1 MVVIVLGLVG
11 LGIVVFVHELGH
23 FLAARLTGVQVEAFS
38 LGWGPKLAGFS
49 RGGTEYRVSVF
60 PIGGYCRMKGEE
72 AFKAALERGDEDMPR
87 EPGSFYGA
95 SPWRRILIALAGPFA
110 NLVFALVVAVII
122 AAAGYT
128 LRTSSNKVIL
138 ASDYPLFGNPV
149 AGLPAEKAGI
159 RTGDRIVA
167 IDGVETEIYSQIQ
180 EVIFRS
186 AEKPLR
192 FTLER
197 GSGRVDLVVIPALDR
212 ETGAGRVG
220 LYAWIDPV
228 VERVEPSGSA
238 FLAGLT
244 PGDRILSVN
253 GIAVEHD
260 VAFQKALLDRPRVL
274 RMKIERDGSRIDV
287 DVVPSWDGEGNPD
300 LGLTFRAVA
309 FRVQA
314 EGPVDALVR
323 GWKDTLGTISGTLR
337 GLASLFRGNVKVT
350 NALSGP
356 ARITFMVGTVA
367 SRSLREGWADG
378 LSQLFSFLSLLSIG
392 LFIMNLMPIPL
403 LDGGQILLFMV
414 EGIRRKPL
422 KLKTVYRYQAVG
434 MAVVLAIFLLTT
446 IADLTFFSGR

>member
-1 MVVIVLGLVG
+1 MVVVVLGLLG

-23 FLAARLTGVQVEAFS
+23 FLAARWVGVHVEAFS
-38 LGWGPKLAGFS
+38 LGWGPKLAGFT
-49 RGGTEYRVSVF
+49 RDGTEYRVSVF

-95 SPWRRILIALAGPFA
+95 TPWRRIVIALAGPFA

-128 LRTSSNKVIL
+128 LRTSGNKVIL
-138 ASDYPLFGNPV
+138 ASEYPLFGTPA

-167 IDGVETEIYSQIQ
+167 IDGVETKMYSQIQ
-180 EVIFRS
+180 EIIFRS
-186 AEKPLR
+186 PEKPLR
-192 FTLER
+192 LTVER
-197 GSGRVDLVVIPALDR
+197 DSGRVELVVVPVLDR
-212 ETGAGRVG
+212 ESGAGRVG
-220 LYAWIDPV
+220 LYAWVEPV

-238 FLAGLT
+238 FIAGLA

-253 GIAVEHD
+253 GAVIEHD

-274 RMKIERDGSRIDV
+274 RMRIDRDGTLLEIE
-287 DVVPSWDGEGNPD
+287 VVPTWNKDGYPD
-300 LGLTFRAVA
+300 LGISFRAVA
-309 FRVQA
+309 FRIQA
-314 EGPVDALVR
+314 DGLLDAIAK
-323 GWKDTLGTISGTLR
+323 GWKDTRDTVSGTLQ
-337 GLASLFRGNVKVT
+337 GLAGLFRGNVKVT
-350 NALSGP
+350 KAVSGP
-356 ARITFMVGTVA
+356 ARITYMVGTVA

-378 LSQLFSFLSLLSIG
+378 LSQLFNFLSLLSVG

-403 LDGGQILLFMV
+403 LDGGQILLFIV

>member
-11 LGIVVFVHELGH
+11 LGIVVLVHELGH
-23 FLAARLTGVQVEAFS
+23 FLAARLTGVHVEAFS
-38 LGWGPKLAGFS
+38 LGWGPKLAGFT

-95 SPWRRILIALAGPFA
+95 SPWRRIVIALAGPFA

-128 LRTSSNKVIL
+128 LRTSGNRVIL
-138 ASDYPLFGNPV
+138 ASEYPLFGNPV
-149 AGLPAEKAGI
+149 TGLPAEKAGI

-167 IDGVETEIYSQIQ
+167 IDGVKTEIYSQIQ
-180 EVIFRS
+180 EIIFRS

-192 FTLER
+192 FTVER
-197 GSGRVDLVVIPALDR
+197 GTGRIDLIVVPALDR

-228 VERVEPSGSA
+228 VEGVEPTSSA

-253 GIAVEHD
+253 GLEVEHD

-274 RMKIERDGSRIDV
+274 KMKVEREGSRIDV
-287 DVVPSWDGEGNPD
+287 DVVPSWNGEGNPD

-314 EGPVDALVR
+314 EGPADALAR
-323 GWKDTLGTISGTLR
+323 GWKDTLGTVSGTLQ
-337 GLASLFRGNVKVT
+337 GLAALFRGNVKVT

-356 ARITFMVGTVA
+356 ARITYMVGTVA
-367 SRSLREGWADG
+367 SRGLREGWADG
-378 LSQLFSFLSLLSIG
+378 LSQLFNFLSLLSIG

-403 LDGGQILLFMV
+403 LDGGQILLFVV